1 MAKSKSTYH
10 PKNEKMQIK
19 TTHRTK
25 RKNLMASL
33 NQNGR
38 SESPNLNYEWGL
50 KTAPKIE
57 TLAALRRRNE
67 QPGNTKTATQRKS
80 RSKPALTEIK
90 HDVLALHRPTLLLP
104 PPLRL
109 RFRTVDLP
117 RLLLRSSF
125 PLSLASFARSPSH
138 QNRRQGRGRKK
149 CRDREVR
156 GFALRLLHPQLTR
169 VGTHHSRLSLF
180 A

>member
-1 MAKSKSTYH
+1 
-10 PKNEKMQIK
+10 
-19 TTHRTK
+19 
-25 RKNLMASL
+25 MASL
-33 NQNGR
+33 NQNRR
-38 SESPNLNYEWGL
+38 SESPNLNYEWGF

-80 RSKPALTEIK
+80 GSKPALTEIK

-109 RFRTVDLP
+109 RFRTEIIDLP

-125 PLSLASFARSPSH
+125 PLLLASLARSPSH
-138 QNRRQGRGRKK
+138 QKRSPQG
-149 CRDREVR
+149 
-156 GFALRLLHPQLTR
+156 
-169 VGTHHSRLSLF
+169 
-180 A
+180 